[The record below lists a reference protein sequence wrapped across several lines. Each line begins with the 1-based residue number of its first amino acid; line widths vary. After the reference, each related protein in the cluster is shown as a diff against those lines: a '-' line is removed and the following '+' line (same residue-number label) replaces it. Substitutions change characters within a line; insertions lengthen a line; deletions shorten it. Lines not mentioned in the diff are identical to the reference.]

1 MQVKIKPMMVYSND
15 STNLSRI
22 KTKTDDIYKEVVPLL
37 RSMLHTNQQL
47 LEEISKLRSEVQEL
61 KEERKK
67 TLKIK

>member
-1 MQVKIKPMMVYSND
+1 MQVKIKPMMVYSHD
-15 STNLSRI
+15 SNNLSRI

-37 RSMLHTNQQL
+37 RSMQRTNEQL
-47 LEEISKLRSEVQEL
+47 LEEIFKLRSEVREL